1 MAIKRIDYYGRFEPT
16 PVDESTARRFQA
28 LAGLADTVS
37 ETALRIG
44 ERALE
49 KRAVKAEKA
58 GIEAG
63 ALAVGEAVKTG
74 NLELRSGGTIY
85 DESYN
90 DALESAYL
98 AQVSTDA
105 KNEFTKLIAQAPD
118 DTAAFNT
125 LAEKAIAGIKTGV
138 DPRYVDVIDST
149 LNNYLATA
157 QTKVFAAEQAKNRRI
172 ANEARL
178 EAIQSASVRAAS
190 LSREGNRQDA
200 MAEVM
205 EAEVTIDS
213 MVATGDLSAEKAGEL
228 KRANR
233 REVLEQDYKFQLDQK
248 VEAEGYSAAFQAL
261 DKFERDKDFTPD
273 EWAAFKSNAATE
285 LSRAK
290 SIQDASQVAQEKQT
304 QKAITDFENA
314 VSLGVDVDPQEK
326 ARVQGL
332 VEGTEYEAR
341 FNRINTVAAYSV
353 MPTRDRNQ
361 VLQKAGEAA
370 ARLENTEDYAALLT
384 AEQKIRERLNKDAF
398 QFGVDQGLVD
408 FKPFDYTD
416 PNSLAERVSQADILA
431 EHYGVQVSPLTEVEV
446 STLANGINN
455 MTVDEKMAL
464 ANTLSQAP
472 TLWGELD
479 KKNQKAFAMAGAIGD
494 PDVMRAIFQ
503 GQELIKEKLVQVPPK
518 TGEFGYLVPFED
530 YVQDVYGT
538 DDKAAIMQAAIA
550 HYSAVQIP
558 GEAFDKDLFEESLKA
573 VAGTMEEVN
582 GFRTV
587 MPRGVEPDQFETFI
601 DNIDADYI
609 ESIGGVAN
617 MTTEMA
623 VDVIKNSRLYAT
635 GENFYEVR
643 VNGMQSLMKKDGTP
657 LVISY
662 TPEAAGGVSAR
673 DQARRRKAQEENLA
687 TIRALRGR

>member
-1 MAIKRIDYYGRFEPT
+1 MAIKRIDYYGRFDPT

-28 LAGLADTVS
+28 LAGLAGAVS
-37 ETALRIG
+37 ETAIRIG

-49 KRAVKAEKA
+49 KRAVKAEES

-63 ALAVGEAVKTG
+63 ALAVGDAVKTG

-90 DALESAYL
+90 DALESGYL

-118 DTAAFNT
+118 DTAAFSE
-125 LAEKAIAGIKTGV
+125 LAQKAIAGIKTGV

-149 LNNYLATA
+149 LNNYLSTA

-178 EAIQSASVRAAS
+178 EAIQSASVRAAG

-200 MAEVM
+200 MADVM

-290 SIQDASQVAQEKQT
+290 SIQDASQVAADKQAK
-304 QKAITDFENA
+304 KAITDYENS
-314 VSLGVDVDPQEK
+314 VSLGVDVDPEVK

-332 VEGTEYEAR
+332 VEGTEYQAQFER
-341 FNRINTVAAYSV
+341 VNTVATYSV
-353 MPTRDRNQ
+353 MPTKDRNQ
-361 VLQKAGEAA
+361 VLQRAGEAA
-370 ARLENTEDYAALLT
+370 SKLEGIEDYAALLS
-384 AEQKIRERLNKDAF
+384 AEQKIRERLKKDAF
-398 QFGVDQGLVD
+398 QFGVDQGLVE
-408 FKPFDYTD
+408 FKPFDYAD
-416 PNSLAERVSQADILA
+416 PNSLTERVSQADTLA

-446 STLANGINN
+446 SNLANGINN

-472 TLWGELD
+472 SLWGELD

-494 PDVMRAIFQ
+494 PEVMRAVFQ
-503 GQELIKEKLVQVPPK
+503 GQEMIREKLVQVPSK
-518 TGEFGYLVPFED
+518 QDYLATFED

-550 HYSAVQIP
+550 HYSAVQMP
-558 GEAFDKDLFEESLKA
+558 GELFDRGLFEESLNA

-587 MPRGVEPDQFETFI
+587 MPRGVDPDQFEAFI

-673 DQARRRKAQEENLA
+673 DQARRRKAQKENLA